1 LKRTERV
8 MWRDAFVVLVA
19 MISLSACRRDAGPQD
34 ISGTGTVEA
43 VEVTIGNKIPG
54 QVLQVVPR
62 EGVLVKVGD
71 VVARIDHADLDL
83 ELERSRA
90 GVRAAEA
97 QLTLLRR
104 GPRKQEIRRAEQMVE
119 QARAALD
126 NARTTYRRAQDLL
139 ARKVVPQSNVD
150 NARAQVDVL
159 QAQHNAS
166 QEALSVLRAGS
177 RLEQLHMAEANLD
190 QAEMLVRI
198 LEKKIADCTVTSPTA
213 GRVVARFLEP
223 GELAGTGTPIVRV
236 ADLSGV
242 WIMIYVSET
251 ELGRVRVDG
260 QAEIRVDSFPDK
272 AFLGK
277 VTYVSPQEEFTPKN
291 IQTKDE
297 RVRMVFGVKVEAQNP
312 DESLKPGM
320 PADVVLLDTRPEGGG
335 K

>member
-1 LKRTERV
+1 MKP
-8 MWRDAFVVLVA
+8 VLVFLLTF
-19 MISLSACRRDAGPQD
+19 SLMACERNRGPQD

-54 QVLQVVPR
+54 QVLQVIPR
-62 EGVLVKVGD
+62 EGDLVKVGD
-71 VVARIDHADLDL
+71 VVARIDHEDLDL
-83 ELERSRA
+83 ELQRARA

-104 GPRKQEIRRAEQMVE
+104 GPRRQEIRRAEQMVE

-159 QAQHNAS
+159 QAQHNAA

-177 RLEQLHMAEANLD
+177 RLEQLHMAEANLE
-190 QAEMLVRI
+190 QAETLVSI
-198 LEKKIADCTVTSPTA
+198 LQKKIADCTVKSPTA

-223 GELAGTGTPIVRV
+223 GELAGTGTPILRV
-236 ADLSGV
+236 ADLSDV

-260 QAEIRVDSFPDK
+260 DAEIRVDSFPDK
-272 AFLGK
+272 SFPGK
-277 VTYVSPQEEFTPKN
+277 VTYISPQEEFTPKN

-297 RVRMVFGVKVEAQNP
+297 RVRMVFGVKVEAKNP

-320 PADVVLLDTRPEGGG
+320 PADVVLPGTRPGGG
-335 K
+335 AGE

>member
-1 LKRTERV
+1 MKPTVILLVVFSFTACQRER
-8 MWRDAFVVLVA
+8 
-19 MISLSACRRDAGPQD
+19 GPQD

-43 VEVTIGNKIPG
+43 VEVTISNKIPG
-54 QVLQVVPR
+54 QVLQVIPR
-62 EGVLVKVGD
+62 EGDLVKVGE
-71 VVARIDHADLDL
+71 VVARIDHEDLDL
-83 ELERSRA
+83 EIQRARA

-104 GPRKQEIRRAEQMVE
+104 GPRKQEIRRGEQMVE

-159 QAQHNAS
+159 QARHNAA

-177 RLEQLHMAEANLD
+177 RLEQLHMAEANLE

-198 LEKKIADCTVTSPTA
+198 LEKKIQDCTVKSPTT

-223 GELAGTGTPIVRV
+223 GELAGTGMPIIRV
-236 ADLSGV
+236 ADLSEV

-260 QAEIRVDSFPDK
+260 PAEIRVDSFPSK
-272 AFLGK
+272 TFPGK
-277 VTYVSPQEEFTPKN
+277 VTYISPQEEFTPKN

-297 RVRMVFGVKVEAQNP
+297 RVRMVFGVKVEAKNP

-320 PADVVLLDTRPEGGG
+320 PADVVLQDTKPEGGAG
-335 K
+335 E

>member
-1 LKRTERV
+1 MKPTVILL
-8 MWRDAFVVLVA
+8 VVF
-19 MISLSACRRDAGPQD
+19 SFTACQRESGPQD

-54 QVLQVVPR
+54 QVLQVIPR
-62 EGVLVKVGD
+62 EGDLVKVGD
-71 VVARIDHADLDL
+71 VVARIEHEDLDL
-83 ELERSRA
+83 ELQRARA

-104 GPRKQEIRRAEQMVE
+104 GPRKQEIRRGEQMVE

-159 QAQHNAS
+159 QARHNAA

-177 RLEQLHMAEANLD
+177 RLEQLHMAEANLE

-198 LEKKIADCTVTSPTA
+198 LEKKIQDCTVKSPTT

-223 GELAGTGTPIVRV
+223 GELAGTGMPIIRV
-236 ADLSGV
+236 ADLSEV

-260 QAEIRVDSFPDK
+260 PAEIRVDSFPSK
-272 AFLGK
+272 TFPGK
-277 VTYVSPQEEFTPKN
+277 VTYISPQEEFTPKN

-297 RVRMVFGVKVEAQNP
+297 RVRMVFGVKVEAKNP

-320 PADVVLLDTRPEGGG
+320 PADVVLQDTKPEGGAG
-335 K
+335 E

>member
-1 LKRTERV
+1 MKPITVLLVVFSLAACER
-8 MWRDAFVVLVA
+8 DK
-19 MISLSACRRDAGPQD
+19 GPQD

-62 EGVLVKVGD
+62 EGDLVKLGD
-71 VVARIDHADLDL
+71 VVARIDHEDLDL
-83 ELERSRA
+83 ELQRARA
-90 GVRAAEA
+90 GVRGAEA

-139 ARKVVPQSNVD
+139 ARKVVPQSSVD

-159 QAQHNAS
+159 QAQHNAA

-177 RLEQLHMAEANLD
+177 RLEQLHMAEANLE
-190 QAEMLVRI
+190 QAETLVSI
-198 LEKKIADCTVTSPTA
+198 LQKRIADCTVKSPTA

-236 ADLSGV
+236 ADLSQV

-260 QAEIRVDSFPDK
+260 EAEIRVDSFPDK
-272 AFLGK
+272 AFPGK
-277 VTYVSPQEEFTPKN
+277 VTYISPQEEFTPKN

-297 RVRMVFGVKVEAQNP
+297 RVRMVFGVKVEAPNP
-312 DESLKPGM
+312 EESLKPGM
-320 PADVVLLDTRPEGGG
+320 PADVVLPGTKPEGSGSE
-335 K
+335 

>member
-1 LKRTERV
+1 MRPI
-8 MWRDAFVVLVA
+8 VVFLVV
-19 MISLSACRRDAGPQD
+19 ISFIACQREKGPED

-54 QVLQVVPR
+54 QVLQVIPR
-62 EGVLVKVGD
+62 EGDLVKVGD
-71 VVARIDHADLDL
+71 VVARIDHEDLDL
-83 ELERSRA
+83 ELQRARA

-119 QARAALD
+119 QARAAMD

-139 ARKVVPQSNVD
+139 ARKVIPQSNVD

-159 QAQHNAS
+159 QAQHNAA

-177 RLEQLHMAEANLD
+177 RLEQLHMAEANLE
-190 QAEMLVRI
+190 QAETLVMI
-198 LEKKIADCTVTSPTA
+198 LEKKIADCTVKSPTT

-223 GELAGTGTPIVRV
+223 GELAGTGMPILRV
-236 ADLSGV
+236 ADLSQV

-260 QAEIRVDSFPDK
+260 PAEIRVDSFPGK
-272 AFLGK
+272 PFSGK
-277 VTYVSPQEEFTPKN
+277 VTYISPQEEFTPKN

-297 RVRMVFGVKVEAQNP
+297 RVRMVFGVKVEAPNP

-320 PADVVLLDTRPEGGG
+320 PADVVLLDTKPEVGAGE
-335 K
+335 

>member
-1 LKRTERV
+1 

>member
-1 LKRTERV
+1 MKPI
-8 MWRDAFVVLVA
+8 VVLLVVF
-19 MISLSACRRDAGPQD
+19 SFTACQREKGPQD

-54 QVLQVVPR
+54 QVLEVIPR
-62 EGVLVKVGD
+62 EGNLVKVGD

-83 ELERSRA
+83 ELERARA
-90 GVRAAEA
+90 GVRAATA

-104 GPRKQEIRRAEQMVE
+104 GPRKQEVRRAEQLVA
-119 QARAALD
+119 QAKAALD
-126 NARTTYRRAQDLL
+126 NARKNLGRLGRAQDLL
-139 ARKVVPQSNVD
+139 KKKVVPQSKVD
-150 NARAQVDVL
+150 QARAQVDVL
-159 QAQHNAS
+159 QAQYNAA
-166 QEALSVLRAGS
+166 QEGLSALRAGS
-177 RLEQLHMAEANLD
+177 RLEQLHMAEANLE

-198 LEKKIADCTVTSPTA
+198 LQKKIEDCTVKSPTT

-223 GELAGTGTPIVRV
+223 GELAGTGMPIVRV
-236 ADLSGV
+236 ADLSEV

-260 QAEIRVDSFPDK
+260 EAEIRVDSFPNK
-272 AFLGK
+272 AFSGK
-277 VTYVSPQEEFTPKN
+277 VTYISPQEEFTPKN

-297 RVRMVFGVKVEAQNP
+297 RVRMVFGVKVEAKNP

-335 K
+335 GD

>member
-1 LKRTERV
+1 MKPILVFLLAFSLAACERD
-8 MWRDAFVVLVA
+8 R
-19 MISLSACRRDAGPQD
+19 GPQD

-54 QVLQVVPR
+54 QVLQVIPR
-62 EGVLVKVGD
+62 EGDLVKVGD
-71 VVARIDHADLDL
+71 VVARIDHQDLDL
-83 ELERSRA
+83 ELQRARA

-104 GPRKQEIRRAEQMVE
+104 GPRRQEIRRAEQMVE

-159 QAQHNAS
+159 QARHNAA

-177 RLEQLHMAEANLD
+177 RLEQLHMAEANLE
-190 QAEMLVRI
+190 QAETLVSI
-198 LEKKIADCTVTSPTA
+198 LQKKVADCTVKSPTA

-236 ADLSGV
+236 ADLSEV

-260 QAEIRVDSFPDK
+260 EAEIRVDSFPDK
-272 AFLGK
+272 AFSGK
-277 VTYVSPQEEFTPKN
+277 VTYISPQEEFTPKN

-297 RVRMVFGVKVEAQNP
+297 RVRMVFGVKVEAKNP

-320 PADVVLLDTRPEGGG
+320 PADVVLLDTRPRGGASE
-335 K
+335 